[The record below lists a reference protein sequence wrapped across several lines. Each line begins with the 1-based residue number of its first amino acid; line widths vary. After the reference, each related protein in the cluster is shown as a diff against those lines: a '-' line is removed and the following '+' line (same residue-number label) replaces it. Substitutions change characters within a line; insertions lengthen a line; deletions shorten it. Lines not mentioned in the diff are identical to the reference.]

1 VSHKSNV
8 LDEAPNLSQPW
19 WAQDIW
25 NACVLA
31 EQAPPERRLVV
42 FLGGLTAETL
52 RLVGADSPEGFEAVI
67 HAAICL
73 RVMFTGSPIAASDEE
88 LDEWGSRIRV
98 ILITESLQ
106 RQGYVQ
112 VDYTNSVMDPLSFDL
127 PYELT
132 WPESLQ
138 KVEVPA

>member
-1 VSHKSNV
+1 MSEFKSEV
-8 LDEAPNLSQPW
+8 LGEAPNVSQPW

-31 EQAPPERRLVV
+31 EQAPTEQRLVV
-42 FLGGLTAETL
+42 FLGGLNAETL
-52 RLVGADSPEGFEAVI
+52 RLVGTDSPEGFEAVI

-73 RVMFTGSPIAASDEE
+73 RAMFTGSRIAASDEE

-112 VDYTNSVMDPLSFDL
+112 VDYTNSVTDPLSLDA
-127 PYELT
+127 PIRVNGT
-132 WPESLQ
+132 
-138 KVEVPA
+138 